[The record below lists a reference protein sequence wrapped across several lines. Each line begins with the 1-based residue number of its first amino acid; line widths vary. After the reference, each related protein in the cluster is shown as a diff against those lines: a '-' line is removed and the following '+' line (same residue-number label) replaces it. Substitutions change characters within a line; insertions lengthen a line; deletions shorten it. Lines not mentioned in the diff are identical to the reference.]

1 MEMDQKLT
9 EMDVFRM
16 VFEVA
21 ANRGSDCDP
30 AEDKLSFLNI
40 IDSFDTVV
48 TRTGIDK
55 ELQT

>member
-1 MEMDQKLT
+1 MYDGARIAMEMDQKLT

-30 AEDKLSFLNI
+30 AED
-40 IDSFDTVV
+40 
-48 TRTGIDK
+48 
-55 ELQT
+55 